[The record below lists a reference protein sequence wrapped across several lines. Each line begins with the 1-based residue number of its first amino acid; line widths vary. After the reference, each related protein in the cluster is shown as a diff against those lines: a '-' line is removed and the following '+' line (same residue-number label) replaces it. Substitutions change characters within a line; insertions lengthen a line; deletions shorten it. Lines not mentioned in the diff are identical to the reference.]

1 MFQRL
6 AIVYNEP
13 QASRY
18 STTKEEKAV
27 LGVMDSVKAVHK
39 ALLELGY
46 EVTLLPLLPPFTE
59 AQPKLASL
67 KVDAVFNLFEGFCGE
82 PITESL
88 VPETLVSLGIP
99 YTGCRPEVLKLTLDK
114 AGVKKNF
121 KDAGIPTPD
130 FQVISPET
138 LDTFKLNFPCIV
150 KPRAEDASHGI
161 SADSLVTDNA
171 ALEKQV
177 GVITGMYHCGALVE
191 QFLSG
196 REFNATVMG
205 NNECVVLPVSE
216 IVYLLAP
223 EVPHILTFEAKWEPG
238 SPYFKGTKVECP
250 AKVTEE
256 EQTEIA
262 DTAMAAFKLIVGSG
276 YARMDM
282 RQDESGRVNIIE
294 VNANPDISPGT
305 GAARQSA
312 AAGMSYA
319 EFIGRIINLALE
331 RDKYVVDNSPN
342 VRSGQGFITS
352 NTGKHTRIQTN

>member
-1 MFQRL
+1 VLQRL

-18 STTKEEKAV
+18 STTNEEKAV
-27 LGVMDSVKAVHK
+27 LGVMDAVKAVYK

-46 EVTLLPLLPPFTE
+46 EVTLMPLLPPFTE
-59 AQPKLASL
+59 TRKKLESL
-67 KVDAVFNLFEGFCGE
+67 EVDAVFNLFEGFCGE
-82 PITESL
+82 PITEAL
-88 VPETLVSLGIP
+88 VPETLAKLGIP
-99 YTGCRPEVLKLTLDK
+99 YTGCGVEVLKLALDK
-114 AGVKKNF
+114 AGVKKIL
-121 KDAGIPTPD
+121 KEAGIPNPD

-138 LDTFKLNFPCIV
+138 LNTFKLNFPCIV

-161 SADSLVTDNA
+161 SADSLVNDNTA
-171 ALEKQV
+171 MERQV
-177 GVITGMYHCGALVE
+177 RVITEKYHCGALVE
-191 QFLSG
+191 HFLGG

-205 NNECVVLPVSE
+205 NRECTILPLSE

-223 EVPHILTFEAKWEPG
+223 EIPQILTFEAKWEPG

-250 AKVTEE
+250 AKVTEA
-256 EQTEIA
+256 EQAEIA
-262 DTAMAAFKLIVGSG
+262 NTAIAAFKLIVGCG

-282 RQDESGRVNIIE
+282 RMDEWGQVNIIE

-319 EFIGRIINLALE
+319 QFIGQIIKLALE
-331 RDKYVVDNSPN
+331 RDKNVVDNSTH
-342 VRSGQGFITS
+342 VRPGQGFITT
-352 NTGKHTRIQTN
+352 NTSKHARI